1 MQHAPL
7 VETTRGIGLKQHT
20 ENIHFG
26 SVAVVDTKG
35 KLVFSAGDPHFLT
48 FTRSTIKPFQATP
61 LVASGAAKAFEL
73 DSRELALMCSSHSG
87 EDMHVDTVHS
97 IFKKT
102 GSLEAHLQ
110 CGCHVPMYFAS
121 TNQKP
126 PAGSQWQAIQNNC
139 SGKHAGFLAWC
150 SYHNKLPSTYLKIDH
165 PLQAAVRKSLS
176 IWCDQSEDKFLT
188 GIDGCS
194 APNYALPLSSL
205 ALAYARLAD
214 DQGGDVA
221 KQLFGAMTAHPEL
234 VSGTNRHDLAF
245 MQTRPNDW
253 VAKIGA
259 DAVQVLGIRSAGLGI
274 AVKVIDG
281 NQRAVIAAT
290 INVLKKLGLLNE
302 LTVAVSGS
310 ETASPLAQ
318 WAQTDLMNA
327 AGIQTGCVRAIPL

>member
-1 MQHAPL
+1 MNHVPL
-7 VETTRGIGLKQHT
+7 VETTRGIGHQQHT

-26 SVAVVDTKG
+26 SVAVVDAKG
-35 KLVFSAGDPHFLT
+35 KLIFSAGDPNFST

-61 LVASGAAKAFEL
+61 LVASGGTKEFGL
-73 DSRELALMCSSHSG
+73 DSRELALLCSSHSG
-87 EDMHVDTVHS
+87 ETIHVDTVRS

-102 GSLEAHLQ
+102 SADESHLQ

-126 PAGSQWQAIQNNC
+126 PANSQWQAIQNNC

-150 SYHNKLPSTYLKIDH
+150 SYHNKLPSTYLQLDH
-165 PLQAAVRKSLS
+165 PLQVAVRKSLS
-176 IWCDQSEDKFLT
+176 IWSDQTEDQFLT

-205 ALAYARLAD
+205 ALSYARLAD
-214 DQGGDVA
+214 QNGGDVA
-221 KQLFGAMTAHPEL
+221 KQLFCAMTAHPEL

-274 AVKVIDG
+274 AVKIVDG

-290 INVLKKLGLLNE
+290 ISVLKKLGLLDD
-302 LTVAVSGS
+302 L
-310 ETASPLAQ
+310 ETSPLAQ
-318 WAQTDLMNA
+318 WAQAELINA
-327 AGIQTGCVRAIPL
+327 SGIQTGNVRPVPL